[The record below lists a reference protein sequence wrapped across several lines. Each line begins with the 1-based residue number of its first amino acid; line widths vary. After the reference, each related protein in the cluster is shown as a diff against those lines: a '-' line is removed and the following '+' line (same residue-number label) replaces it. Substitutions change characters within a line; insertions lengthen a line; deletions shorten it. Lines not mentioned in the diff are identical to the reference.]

1 MVKKMSKFPII
12 VCDDDEDLA
21 NQLAKNINAS
31 IQNLTDDNESY
42 TKLDECV
49 TFVANNFAQ
58 AVGYVVA
65 NDIKNGIYFLDIELS
80 RESEAKN
87 GVDLAEFIK
96 KNDENAQIIFVT
108 AYDKY
113 ATLTYRRRI
122 GAIDYISKAMS
133 SDKIIQRI
141 EETLRNAIDNLSNRI
156 KFGQRD
162 FTYKI
167 GRRICK
173 VAEDNVLFIEHST
186 AQHKV
191 HLVTEHGEVEYKGN
205 ISQIDQ
211 ENPFLVKVSQSAL
224 VNPKNIGAIDTK
236 ERTIIFNDDQIVSYS
251 RAYKAVVKT
260 LVAKFKNIK
269 VSR

>member
-113 ATLTYRRRI
+113 APLTYRRRI
-122 GAIDYISKAMS
+122 GAIDYISKTMS

-191 HLVTEHGEVEYKGN
+191 HLVTENGEVEYKGN

-211 ENPFLVKVSQSAL
+211 ENSFLVKVSQSAL
-224 VNPKNIGAIDTK
+224 VNPKNINAIDTK
-236 ERTIIFNDDQIVSYS
+236 ERTIIFEDNQIVSYS
-251 RAYKAVVKT
+251 RAYKNVVKT

>member
-1 MVKKMSKFPII
+1 
-12 VCDDDEDLA
+12 
-21 NQLAKNINAS
+21 
-31 IQNLTDDNESY
+31 
-42 TKLDECV
+42 
-49 TFVANNFAQ
+49 
-58 AVGYVVA
+58 
-65 NDIKNGIYFLDIELS
+65 
-80 RESEAKN
+80 
-87 GVDLAEFIK
+87 
-96 KNDENAQIIFVT
+96 
-108 AYDKY
+108 
-113 ATLTYRRRI
+113 
-122 GAIDYISKAMS
+122 MS

-251 RAYKAVVKT
+251 RAYTAVVKT